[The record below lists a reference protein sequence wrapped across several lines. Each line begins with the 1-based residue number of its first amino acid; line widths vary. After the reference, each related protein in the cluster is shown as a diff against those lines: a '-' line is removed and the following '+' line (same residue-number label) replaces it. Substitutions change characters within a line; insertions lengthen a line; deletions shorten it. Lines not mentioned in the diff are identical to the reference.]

1 MFQTENVQ
9 LFFSSISFLLALA
22 RYLQTSTKRYSLS
35 QHTLR
40 QYLPP
45 SDLLP
50 LVEERIVDRQDN
62 RRAHSRPAGSRN
74 DGVLE
79 PNADIPGQMPQAV
92 HAVEEEGHCNGEF
105 GGGLG
110 PQRPCGDRSD
120 QGLALEVPS
129 ERRGCEV
136 CDAEDVE
143 TTAEDDGGETVEAGG
158 VPGDL
163 RLVDGK
169 MRGDGTTEALLGEDL
184 LAGLLAD
191 RVGQSGTL
199 SASRVLGSVLMG

>member
-1 MFQTENVQ
+1 M
-9 LFFSSISFLLALA
+9 
-22 RYLQTSTKRYSLS
+22 
-35 QHTLR
+35 LR

-45 SDLLP
+45 ANLLP
-50 LVEERIVDRQDN
+50 LVEERIVDRQRN
-62 RRAHSRPAGSRN
+62 RRGHSGPAGSR
-74 DGVLE
+74 DGGVLE
-79 PNADIPGQMPQAV
+79 PNTEIPGQMPQAV
-92 HAVEEEGHCNGEF
+92 YGVEEEGHRNGKL

-110 PQRPCGDRSD
+110 PQRPCSDRSD

-129 ERRGCEV
+129 ERGGCEV

-143 TTAEDDGGETVEAGG
+143 TTAEGNAGDTVEAGG

-169 MRGDGTTEALLGEDL
+169 MRGDGTSEALLGEDL

-191 RVGQSGTL
+191 RVCQSVTW
-199 SASRVLGSVLMG
+199 SASRVLGGVLMG